1 MAPLTRGVSIQKRRW
16 VVHLL
21 LISTA
26 IISLV
31 FEGSQQIHILLG
43 LIFVVFVGFHFAQRR
58 KISTVLLQQ
67 LFKAQ
72 KLSNPLVRLA
82 FSDLLLTF
90 LSVGMLGTGLLDW
103 WLGHPTKIR
112 WHAIFGVL
120 LTIYL
125 IVHSFR
131 RRKRIRVSQ
140 IH

>member
-1 MAPLTRGVSIQKRRW
+1 M
-16 VVHLL
+16 VHLL

-26 IISLV
+26 IISLA
-31 FEGSQQIHILLG
+31 FESSQQIHILLG
-43 LIFVVFVGFHFAQRR
+43 LIFIVFIGFHFAQRR
-58 KISTVLLQQ
+58 KISKVLVQQ
-67 LFKAQ
+67 LFNVQ
-72 KLSNPLVRLA
+72 KLTNPLVRLA
-82 FSDLLLTF
+82 LSDLLLTF

-112 WHAIFGVL
+112 WHAIFGIL

-125 IVHSFR
+125 IIHSVR